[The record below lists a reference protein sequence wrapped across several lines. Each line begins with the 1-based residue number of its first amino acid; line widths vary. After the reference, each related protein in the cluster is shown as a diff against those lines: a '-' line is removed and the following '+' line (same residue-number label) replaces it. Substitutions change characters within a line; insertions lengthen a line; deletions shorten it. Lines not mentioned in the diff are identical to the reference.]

1 MGILSPVST
10 LMRRKLPL
18 QIRIDP
24 RLEAALKKLA
34 KKSRRSVTSEV
45 NNIIE
50 YYLSYVVVNQ
60 KPE

>member
-1 MGILSPVST
+1 MV
-10 LMRRKLPL
+10 RKLPL

-24 RLEAALKKLA
+24 KLEAGLKKLA
-34 KKSRRSVTSEV
+34 RKSRRSVTSEV

-50 YYLSYVVVNQ
+50 YYLFSVVVNQ

>member
-1 MGILSPVST
+1 MA
-10 LMRRKLPL
+10 RKLPL

-24 RLEAALKKLA
+24 RLEAGLKKLA
-34 KKSRRSVTSEV
+34 RKGRRSVTSEV

-50 YYLSYVVVNQ
+50 YYLHCIAANN

>member
-1 MGILSPVST
+1 MV
-10 LMRRKLPL
+10 RKLPL

-24 RLEAALKKLA
+24 KLEAGLKKLA
-34 KKSRRSVTSEV
+34 RKSRRSVTSEV

-50 YYLSYVVVNQ
+50 YYLFHVVVNQ

>member
-1 MGILSPVST
+1 MT
-10 LMRRKLPL
+10 RKLPL

-24 RLEAALKKLA
+24 RLEASLKRLA
-34 KKSRRSVTSEV
+34 RKNRRSVTSEV

-50 YYLSYVVVNQ
+50 YHLFYMTVNQ

>member
-1 MGILSPVST
+1 MA
-10 LMRRKLPL
+10 RKLPL

-24 RLEAALKKLA
+24 RLEAGLKKLA
-34 KKSRRSVTSEV
+34 RKSRRSVTSEV

-50 YYLSYVVVNQ
+50 YYLHYIAANN